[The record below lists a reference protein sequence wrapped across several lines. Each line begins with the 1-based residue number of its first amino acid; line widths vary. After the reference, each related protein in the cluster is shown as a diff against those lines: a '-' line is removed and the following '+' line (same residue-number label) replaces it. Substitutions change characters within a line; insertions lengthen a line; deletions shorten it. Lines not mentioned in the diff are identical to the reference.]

1 MRLQN
6 IAVATK
12 LWGLVLGGMGA
23 MLALAV
29 LLLVFAERMDAATS
43 ARVAAV
49 EQRLAL
55 SARWKALTELTVER
69 VVVGPAGADIRL
81 RVEGLAGLVR
91 DLTAIAPAVLEA
103 AA

>member
-6 IAVATK
+6 ISVATK

-69 VVVGPAGADIRL
+69 VVVGA
-81 RVEGLAGLVR
+81 
-91 DLTAIAPAVLEA
+91 TST
-103 AA
+103 